1 MTALQSI
8 AGWAAREIAIPR
20 DVVTAAARAVFDTL
34 ACMLAGLDDPAV
46 VNTTKALADMG
57 AGNATALPDLR
68 LGAPWAAMI
77 NGTAAHA
84 LDFDDSENVAFTHPS
99 AVLVP
104 ALLALGEETR
114 ATGAK
119 LVAAYA
125 VGYEVLIRIGQW
137 AGIEH
142 YKIGWHSTST
152 VAAFG
157 AAAACGHLI
166 GLDAPRMTDALGLAA
181 SMAGGFR
188 SQFGYMAK
196 PLHAGLAA
204 KTGVLAAKLA
214 KAGVTGAPDALDGGY
229 SFATLMM
236 RQAPGADFA
245 TATVF
250 GHPLALET
258 CAPTIKR
265 FAACGATH
273 GTLEGVLDLQEQYG
287 FAAADIA
294 AIETELPDVSL
305 SALRAAAPTTPMEAR
320 FSMAHCVAAAVVRR
334 GLTLKEFD
342 PAAIADPAIKALGAR
357 VRALPYPGEGAI
369 KNGKYVVHNRVLL
382 NDGRKLERTVHER
395 KGSPERPL
403 SDAELIDKLDTCA
416 AGAFGLRE
424 RDAFAAE
431 ALDFARV
438 PDVAAFMDRLA
449 RRIHRR

>member
-1 MTALQSI
+1 MTALESI
-8 AGWAAREIAIPR
+8 AGWAAREVTVPG
-20 DVVTAAARAVFDTL
+20 DVEKRVARSIFDTI
-34 ACMLAGLDDPAV
+34 ACIIAGLDDPAV
-46 VNTTKALADMG
+46 VSTATALADMG
-57 AGNATALPDLR
+57 TGTATALPDLR
-68 LGAPWAAMI
+68 LGSPWAAMI
-77 NGTAAHA
+77 NGTAAHV

-119 LVAAYA
+119 LVAAYT

-157 AAAACGHLI
+157 AAAACGHLA
-166 GLDAPRMTDALGLAA
+166 GLDAPRMANALGLAA
-181 SMAGGFR
+181 SMIGGFR

-204 KTGVLAAKLA
+204 KTGILAAKLA
-214 KAGVTGAPDALDGGY
+214 KADVTGAPDALDGNY

-236 RQAPGADFA
+236 RQPPDVDFA
-245 TATVF
+245 AATVF
-250 GHPLALET
+250 GSPLALET
-258 CAPTIKR
+258 CAPTTKR

-273 GTLEGVLDLQEQYG
+273 GTLEGVLDLQEQHG

-294 AIETELPDVSL
+294 AIETELPDISL

-342 PAAIADPAIKALGAR
+342 LAAIADPAIKALGAR
-357 VRALPYPGEGAI
+357 VRAIPYPGEGAI
-369 KNGKYVVHNRVLL
+369 KNGKYVVRNRVLL
-382 NDGRKLERTVHER
+382 NDGRKLEATVHDR

-403 SDAELIDKLDTCA
+403 SDAELMGKLDTCT

-424 RDAFAAE
+424 RDAFATE
-431 ALDFARV
+431 ALDFARE

-449 RRIHRR
+449 RRIQRH